1 MNNFVLVGLMGAGKT
16 TIGRLLAKAFGR
28 TFVDSDHEIESL
40 TGVKVPLI
48 FEIEGETGFRSREAK
63 VIAELA
69 GRSDLVI
76 ATGGG
81 AILNA
86 ASRSVLHACG
96 VVVYLHA
103 QPADLWQRTR
113 HDQNR
118 PLLRAADPLARL
130 ADLYAVR
137 DPMYRETAHL
147 VVDTGRQSPRLLA
160 GRIEQQLRESWITP
174 SNLPAAHHEANC
186 ASA

>member
-1 MNNFVLVGLMGAGKT
+1 MNNLVLVGLMGAGKT
-16 TIGRLLAKAFGR
+16 TIGRLLAKAFAR
-28 TFVDSDHEIESL
+28 TFVDSDHEIEAL
-40 TGVKVPLI
+40 TGVKVPVI
-48 FEIEGETGFRSREAK
+48 FEIEGESGFRAREAK

-69 GRSDLVI
+69 GRSELVI

-81 AILNA
+81 AILHA
-86 ASRSVLHACG
+86 ASRTTLHACG
-96 VVVYLHA
+96 VVIYLHA

-130 ADLYAVR
+130 AELYGVR
-137 DPMYRETAHL
+137 DPLYRETAHL

-160 GRIEQQLRESWITP
+160 GRIEQQLRDSWITP
-174 SNLPAAHHEANC
+174 ANTPTTHHEANC
-186 ASA
+186 ASV